1 MSDATTR
8 DRILDEAERLFAE
21 HGFEGTSMR
30 AITAAAGVNLA
41 AINYHFG
48 SKTGLL
54 HETMRRRIEPV
65 NVERIRRLDAAVA
78 AAGSKSPPV
87 EAIVDAFIRP
97 AVEQFA
103 DIEPGCFAGMVQMVY
118 SGEVEPEFFRELFGS
133 VVLRFGTV
141 FRAAV
146 PDLSPRELAW
156 RLHFLVG
163 AMLQAFHPRTRAV
176 NPQLANFESR
186 AMIDLL
192 VRWATAGF
200 LAAPAL
206 DPRATSTPSTQE
218 KPA

>member
-8 DRILDEAERLFAE
+8 DRILDEAELLFAE

-30 AITAAAGVNLA
+30 AITTAAGVNLA

-65 NVERIRRLDAAVA
+65 NQERIRRLDAAVA
-78 AAGSKSPPV
+78 AASPGAPPV

-97 AVEQFA
+97 AVEKLA
-103 DIEPGCFAGMVQMVY
+103 DLEPGCFAGIVQMVY
-118 SGEVEPEFFRELFGS
+118 NGEVETEFFRDLFGP
-133 VVLRFGTV
+133 VVLRFGTA
-141 FRAAV
+141 FRVAA
-146 PDLSPRELAW
+146 PELSPLELAW

-163 AMLQAFHPRTRAV
+163 AMLQAFNPRTRAV
-176 NPQLANFESR
+176 NPQLAHFDSR
-186 AMIDLL
+186 AMVDLL

-206 DPRATSTPSTQE
+206 DPRAIPSPATQE
-218 KPA
+218 NPA